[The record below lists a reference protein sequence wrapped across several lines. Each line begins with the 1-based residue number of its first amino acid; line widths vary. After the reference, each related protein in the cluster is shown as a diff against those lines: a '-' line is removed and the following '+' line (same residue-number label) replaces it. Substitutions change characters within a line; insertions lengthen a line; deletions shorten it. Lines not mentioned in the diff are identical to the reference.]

1 MLISWKKI
9 KNMPTKLEL
18 FFSKIIGKFLALKGS
33 NVNLK
38 EFALQNNLR
47 QLISLPTHDKDNIL
61 DHLYV
66 IWTGKWCVTF
76 TPPSV
81 LFRPWLSYYD
91 HSDLV

>member
-1 MLISWKKI
+1 
-9 KNMPTKLEL
+9 MPTKLEL

-66 IWTGKWCVTF
+66 I
-76 TPPSV
+76 
-81 LFRPWLSYYD
+81 
-91 HSDLV
+91 

>member
-1 MLISWKKI
+1 
-9 KNMPTKLEL
+9 MPTKLEL
-18 FFSKIIGKFLALKGS
+18 FFPKIIGKFLAIKGS

-66 IWTGKWCVTF
+66 SFELASDVSHSHHHLYF
-76 TPPSV
+76 S
-81 LFRPWLSYYD
+81 D
-91 HSDLV
+91 HDCLTMTIQT